1 MAEHQTKDHKK
12 DYELR
17 LKRVNDAIALK
28 EPDQVPCSPEFMTF
42 PFLWAGYTMAEV
54 NYDLEKAKDAVRKYM
69 NHFQPDM
76 GGCAFGDIFCGQMGM
91 LDKLGV
97 KWMQWAGQKGAVVD
111 DHSIFQFIEKE
122 YLEEDEYDALLSDL
136 TGWMLTR
143 YQPRTMGIMEPLAN
157 LNFPA
162 MRTYGFLA
170 GTLAFCDPGVL
181 KSVQTLAEVGQE
193 YAAYLG
199 QVAAFN
205 QEVVDM
211 GFVQKYAGTTTTAFD
226 NLSDCLRGTIG
237 TMTDMMT
244 QPENVKK
251 AIETLYPGT
260 LYGALAQ
267 AEHSNGRLVMI
278 PLHKGMDTF
287 LSDEQ
292 YKEFYWDTLLRLVNG
307 LIDHGLTP
315 WVYSEG
321 PYDSRIECL
330 MDLPK
335 GKCLLHF
342 EKADMRRAKK
352 LLGNV
357 ACLSGGISSHMLM
370 YGTKE
375 QVVDKVKENIDILA
389 PGGGYIFDLGDS
401 MGDCKPELVEAMF
414 DTVRTYGK
422 Y

>member
-111 DHSIFQFIEKE
+111 DRSIFQFIEKE